1 MNRWARLFKLLPI
14 WFVWNRTAVN
24 LRGREM
30 VIIVA
35 FVGVA
40 VLFVA
45 LALTGAAFNLLGARD
60 VSRYRQS

>member
-1 MNRWARLFKLLPI
+1 
-14 WFVWNRTAVN
+14 
-24 LRGREM
+24 M